1 MVARLGTNLNSLRV
15 QTQLARST
23 EQSNRISE
31 RLSSGSRVNRPS
43 DDAAGL
49 AISASLRAQTRI
61 QGQSIRNLN
70 DGISAVSIAEGAID
84 QLCTILSRIE
94 ELAIQSM
101 NGTFSSSQRTVMQQE
116 VTPLQAE
123 WNRIVESTTYNGRQL
138 LTGTSSQILLQG
150 GRGDGSAVNL
160 QVGKEAL
167 AGGFG
172 DAAGATT
179 RVSTSSAE
187 VEGNNTS
194 TVDAISAD
202 GRYVA
207 FYSTASNLV
216 AGDTNGANDT
226 FIKDTVTGVTTRVS
240 TSSAGGEGNGARRLA
255 FMSADGR

>member
-94 ELAIQSM
+94 EM
-101 NGTFSSSQRTVMQQE
+101 
-116 VTPLQAE
+116 
-123 WNRIVESTTYNGRQL
+123 GRQIDRFFV
-138 LTGTSSQILLQG
+138 SS
-150 GRGDGSAVNL
+150 
-160 QVGKEAL
+160 
-167 AGGFG
+167 
-172 DAAGATT
+172 
-179 RVSTSSAE
+179 
-187 VEGNNTS
+187 
-194 TVDAISAD
+194 
-202 GRYVA
+202 
-207 FYSTASNLV
+207 
-216 AGDTNGANDT
+216 
-226 FIKDTVTGVTTRVS
+226 
-240 TSSAGGEGNGARRLA
+240 
-255 FMSADGR
+255 